1 MAIQIQPDKW
11 VEIIK
16 TNLGHPVTKLA
27 ITDDMIKNC
36 IHQAIL
42 EIEPYLT
49 EAELIPGTGP
59 AINLKK
65 YNVQCV
71 VRVWRQ
77 NTSISSTAQSAYD
90 EFTLLNLYGVLG
102 GGSFS
107 LSSAI
112 NQSTM
117 GTGNSYNSYLGYDF
131 TSDSSYSRTRSFQNL
146 QGVALRN
153 LYLTEVSA
161 LIPQDWRLV
170 DDVLYTSGFVGI
182 ADYSGNVVIEAITE
196 KSLNHMTRTQENWV
210 RNFALAKAKQIEGEI
225 RSKVQIEGSPI
236 TLNGS
241 DLKSEGREEE
251 ERLREKLGQDIG
263 LFFAMR

>member
-1 MAIQIQPDKW
+1 MGLMIQPDKW
-11 VEIIK
+11 VETIK
-16 TNLGHPVTKLA
+16 TNMGYPVVKLA

-36 IHQAIL
+36 IHQAIM

-59 AINLKK
+59 AIDLKD
-65 YNVQCV
+65 YGVQCV

-77 NTSISSTAQSAYD
+77 NTATASTAQSAYD

-107 LSSAI
+107 LNTAI
-112 NQSTM
+112 NQSTNPL
-117 GTGNSYNSYLGYDF
+117 GGYGSHLGYDF
-131 TSDSSYSRTRSFQNL
+131 TSNASYSREQSLQNL

-153 LYLTEVSA
+153 LYLTEVTS

-170 DDVLYTSGFVGI
+170 DDVLYTSGFTGI
-182 ADYSGNVVIEAITE
+182 ADFTGDVVIEAITN

-210 RNFALAKAKQIEGEI
+210 RNFALAKVKQIEGEI

-241 DLKSEGREEE
+241 DLKSEGQSEE
-251 ERLREKLGQDIG
+251 ERLREKLGTDIG

>member
-1 MAIQIQPDKW
+1 MGLQIQPDKW
-11 VEIIK
+11 VETIK
-16 TNLGHPVTKLA
+16 TNLGWPVLKLA

-59 AINLKK
+59 AIDLSN
-65 YNVQCV
+65 YGVQCV

-77 NTSISSTAQSAYD
+77 STGAGATAQSAYD

-107 LSSAI
+107 LNSALNSSAMA
-112 NQSTM
+112 N
-117 GTGNSYNSYLGYDF
+117 GSYNSFLGYDF
-131 TSDSSYSRTRSFQNL
+131 SSDSSYSRTQSMQNL

-153 LYLTEVSA
+153 LYLTEVDA

-170 DDVLYTSGFVGI
+170 DDVLYTSGFSGI
-182 ADYSGNVVIEAITE
+182 GTYDGSVVIEAITN

-210 RNFALAKAKQIEGEI
+210 RNFATAKVKQIEGEI

-241 DLKSEGREEE
+241 ELKSEGQSEEE
-251 ERLREKLGQDIG
+251 KLREKLGQDIG

>member
-1 MAIQIQPDKW
+1 MGLQIQPDKW
-11 VEIIK
+11 IETIK
-16 TNLGHPVTKLA
+16 TNLGWPVVKLA

-59 AINLKK
+59 SIDLSKHE
-65 YNVQCV
+65 VQCV

-77 NTSISSTAQSAYD
+77 TTGSGASSQSAYD

-102 GGSFS
+102 GGTFS
-107 LSSAI
+107 LSSAL
-112 NQSTM
+112 NASGSLGST
-117 GTGNSYNSYLGYDF
+117 YNSYLGYDF
-131 TSDSSYSRTRSFQNL
+131 TSESAYSRVQSMQNL

-153 LYLTEVSA
+153 LYLSEVDA
-161 LIPQDWRLV
+161 LIPVDWRLV
-170 DDVLYTSGFVGI
+170 DDVLYTSGFNGI
-182 ADYSGNVVIEAITE
+182 GTYDGSVVIEAITN

-210 RNFALAKAKQIEGEI
+210 RNFATAKVKQIEGEI

-241 DLKSEGREEE
+241 ELKSEGQAEEE
-251 ERLREKLGQDIG
+251 KLREKLGTEIG

>member
-1 MAIQIQPDKW
+1 MGLQIQPDKW
-11 VEIIK
+11 IETIK
-16 TNLGHPVTKLA
+16 TNMGHPVIKLA

-59 AINLKK
+59 AIDLKK
-65 YNVQCV
+65 YDVQCV

-77 NTSISSTAQSAYD
+77 ATATASTAQSAYD

-107 LSSAI
+107 LNSAL
-112 NQSTM
+112 
-117 GTGNSYNSYLGYDF
+117 NSLNGSGYNSYLGYDF
-131 TSDSSYSRTRSFQNL
+131 TSDSSYSRTQSMQNL

-153 LYLTEVSA
+153 LYLTEVEA
-161 LIPQDWRLV
+161 LVPQDWRLV
-170 DDVLYTSGFVGI
+170 DDVLYTSG
-182 ADYSGNVVIEAITE
+182 YSGIGSYDGSVVIEAITN

-210 RNFALAKAKQIEGEI
+210 RNFALAKVKQIEGEI

-241 DLKSEGREEE
+241 ELKSEGQAEEE
-251 ERLREKLGQDIG
+251 KLREKLGQDIG